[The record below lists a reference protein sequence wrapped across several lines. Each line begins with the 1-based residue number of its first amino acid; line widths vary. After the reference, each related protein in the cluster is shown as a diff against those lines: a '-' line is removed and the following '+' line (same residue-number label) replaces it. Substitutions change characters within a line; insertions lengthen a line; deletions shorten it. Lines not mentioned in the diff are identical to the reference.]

1 MQTRKPAFH
10 RGYLAPI
17 QLLGAAARSMV
28 LMARKLCYLS
38 DREHTVGWSR
48 FASLKDILFGK
59 PKDPLDPKVFHQIS
73 LIAFLAWVGLGAD
86 GLSSSAY
93 GPEEAYLALG
103 QHYLLALP
111 LAMMMAITVFVISTS
126 YSQIIELFPTGGGG
140 YLVATKLLGEKAGL
154 VSGSALVVDYMLTIA
169 ISVASGVDAL
179 FSFLPSSVLG
189 LKLFTEVFLILGLIF
204 LNLRGTK
211 ESVQFLL
218 PIFLLFVLT
227 HAVAITLGVGTQ
239 IGELPTV
246 FTRSIDESLGDV
258 RGIGILATLAILLH
272 AYSLGGGTYTGIEAV
287 SNGLQILREPRAET
301 GKRTMLYMAIS
312 LAFTASGIL
321 LCYLLHQVS
330 HVPGETLNATLF
342 AKIYGVIFG
351 DQSALAA
358 ALVIGTLITEAAILL
373 VAAQTGFID
382 GPRVLSN
389 MALDSWAP
397 HRFSLLSDRLV
408 TRDGIWFMGLTSL
421 GFLLY
426 TQGRVSLLVVMY
438 SINVFLTF
446 TLSQLGMCRHWWE
459 VRITEASWLR
469 KFWVNGLGLLLTGTI
484 LIVTVTIKF
493 EEGGWVTLLVT
504 SCFISL
510 CIFVH
515 AHYAQVR
522 RALKRLDDT
531 LLTIPFQPNLK
542 EPVPPKHPTAP
553 TAAIIVR
560 DFDGVA
566 VHALL
571 TIPRLFPNHFKNVV
585 FISVGVIDSGQFKGQ
600 KEIENLR
607 RAKEED
613 LKSFVEFANCLGW
626 YAEYRYSLGVDLMA
640 ELEELCPAVVRDF
653 PRSVFFSGKL
663 VFQEENAISRFLHNH
678 TPATLQ
684 QKLQFAGLDMMIIPI
699 RVFAEPQTG

>member
-1 MQTRKPAFH
+1 MT
-10 RGYLAPI
+10 
-17 QLLGAAARSMV
+17 SN
-28 LMARKLCYLS
+28 
-38 DREHTVGWSR
+38 R
-48 FASLKDILFGK
+48 FASFKNILLGK

-73 LIAFLAWVGLGAD
+73 LVAFLAWVGLGAD

-103 QHYLLALP
+103 QHPLLALP
-111 LAMMMAITVFVISTS
+111 LAIMMAVTVFIISAS

-140 YLVATKLLGEKAGL
+140 YLVATKLLGEKVGL
-154 VSGSALVVDYMLTIA
+154 VSGSALVVDYMLTIT
-169 ISVASGVDAL
+169 ISVASGADAL
-179 FSFLPSSVLG
+179 FSFLPSSVHG

-218 PIFLLFVLT
+218 PIFLLFVLA
-227 HAVAITLGVGTQ
+227 HGVAISLGVGTRM
-239 IGELPTV
+239 GELP
-246 FTRSIDESLGDV
+246 SIVSDSIAESVGDV
-258 RGIGILATLAILLH
+258 RGIGIWATLAILLH

-301 GKRTMLYMAIS
+301 GKRTMLYMAVS

-342 AKIYGVIFG
+342 TKVYGAALG
-351 DQSALAA
+351 GESSLAA
-358 ALVIGTLITEAAILL
+358 PLVIATLVTEAAILL
-373 VAAQTGFID
+373 VAAQAGFID

-426 TQGRVSLLVVMY
+426 THGNVSLLVVMY

-459 VRITEASWLR
+459 VRNTEAIWLR
-469 KFWVNGLGLLLTGTI
+469 KFFINGLGLLLTGTI
-484 LIVTVTIKF
+484 LIITVTIKF
-493 EEGGWVTLLVT
+493 AEGGWVTLLVT
-504 SCFISL
+504 FCFISL
-510 CIFVH
+510 CGVVRS
-515 AHYAQVR
+515 HYGRVR

-531 LLTIPFQPNLK
+531 LLAIPFQPNLK
-542 EPVPPKHPTAP
+542 EPVPPKNPTAP

-600 KEIENLR
+600 KEIDNLH

-626 YAEYRYSLGVDLMA
+626 YAEYRFALGVDLMA
-640 ELEELCPAVVRDF
+640 ELEELCTAVAHDF
-653 PRSVFFSGKL
+653 PRSIFFSGKL
-663 VFQEENAISRFLHNH
+663 VFQEENAVSRFLHNH

-684 QKLQFAGLDMMIIPI
+684 QKLQFAGLDMMILPI
-699 RVFAEPQTG
+699 RVFADSPPKPQGAAA